1 MCTTVGTPVNPR
13 NLLRTFY
20 ALMKK
25 ADVPKIRF
33 HDLRHT
39 VATLMLSRNINPK
52 VVKEIL
58 GHSDIRVTL
67 DTYSHVLPSVHKETA
82 QQYGNMLFGVE
93 QGSMEREASLAVM
106 PTGLFNSSS
115 ESSTTIQ

>member
-1 MCTTVGTPVNPR
+1 MEHHKKVDKEKSNASSYQDNDLVVCTKTGTPINPR
-13 NLLRTFY
+13 NLLHSFY
-20 ALMKK
+20 DIMKK

-33 HDLRHT
+33 
-39 VATLMLSRNINPK
+39 K

-82 QQYGNMLFGVE
+82 NKYGEMLF
-93 QGSMEREASLAVM
+93 
-106 PTGLFNSSS
+106 T
-115 ESSTTIQ
+115 

>member
-1 MCTTVGTPVNPR
+1 
-13 NLLRTFY
+13 
-20 ALMKK
+20 MKK
-25 ADVPKIRF
+25 TDVPKIRF

-39 VATLMLSRNINPK
+39 VATLMLSHNINPK

-82 QQYGNMLFGVE
+82 QQYGNMLFGTE
-93 QGSMEREASLAVM
+93 QENKSREATLTVLPSSLFDS
-106 PTGLFNSSS
+106 GF
-115 ESSTTIQ
+115 ESSTTTIQ